1 MFPLK
6 LEAVILTVIAVCIFL
21 TFYFTLLSFQTID
34 DAIKKQFVTIALYSL
49 IAGIV
54 IFASLM
60 IHFSIKKI
68 ISPAEEQ
75 LIESEDSAQF
85 DRE

>member
-6 LEAVILTVIAVCIFL
+6 LEAAILTIIAVCIFL
-21 TFYFTLLSFQTID
+21 AFYFAFLSFQTID
-34 DAIKKQFVTIALYSL
+34 DVVKKQFVTIALYSL

-60 IHFSIKKI
+60 IHLAIKKI
-68 ISPAEEQ
+68 ISTA
-75 LIESEDSAQF
+75 EDSAEF
-85 DRE
+85 DWE